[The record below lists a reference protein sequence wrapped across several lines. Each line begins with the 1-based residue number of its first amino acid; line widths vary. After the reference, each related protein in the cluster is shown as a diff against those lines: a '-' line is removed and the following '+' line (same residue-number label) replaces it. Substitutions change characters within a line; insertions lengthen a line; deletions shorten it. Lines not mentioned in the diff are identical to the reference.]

1 MLMGDFNHF
10 NYRVLCRHCSLQQT
24 VKQPTRGSAIL
35 DLILSNMHKWYKEP
49 GILPAIGLSDHQSIL
64 LTPACQPKQP
74 NNINKKSIRKITS
87 SSMKS
92 LGNFITSLDWTS
104 LYRLSSCQDKY
115 DLFYNL
121 LLIGLD
127 TFLPKKKIKI
137 HCRDKPWITPE
148 LKKLISDRQKALAA
162 GDRDLFKRLRNIIN
176 RAIKDAKVSYFET
189 QVNQIKTADPTKW
202 WKAVKN
208 LAGYTPDKNV
218 YCVIIGDRILEGIE
232 LANAINEAFV
242 DVNKLM
248 PPISDLDKV
257 AGELPR
263 ELYIPVASVQRRL
276 EEVKSFKAPGPDSIP
291 NWLLKR
297 FSMELATPVAS
308 IFNASIS
315 QALVP
320 LQWKV
325 ADVIPIPKTNP
336 VEDLNNDFRPI
347 SLTATLSKILESFYA
362 EWILDSIY
370 HKLDP
375 RQFGALAGSS
385 SVDAL
390 ISLLHSLYGD
400 TDGNG
405 KTVRVFLLDFS
416 KAFDRINYKI
426 LISKMRKLDINESIT
441 NWVIDFLSGRKQR
454 VKISG
459 VFSDWLP
466 VNGGVPQGTV
476 LGPILFSIMVND
488 LVVDHDRRW
497 KFVDDTS
504 VSEVINKNEMGKMQ
518 CLVNDINT
526 WCMKNDMKLNQ
537 TKCKDMI
544 ISFALEHPK
553 LDPIFIEEH
562 ELVPVSS
569 AKILG
574 MYISVDLK
582 WKTHITHIVSKAS
595 KRLYFLRLLK
605 RSGVDRYSLL
615 TVFTTCIRPV
625 LEYGCQAVSPNTFQM
640 KLNVSKSEP

>member
-1 MLMGDFNHF
+1 
-10 NYRVLCRHCSLQQT
+10 
-24 VKQPTRGSAIL
+24 
-35 DLILSNMHKWYKEP
+35 
-49 GILPAIGLSDHQSIL
+49 
-64 LTPACQPKQP
+64 
-74 NNINKKSIRKITS
+74 
-87 SSMKS
+87 
-92 LGNFITSLDWTS
+92 
-104 LYRLSSCQDKY
+104 
-115 DLFYNL
+115 
-121 LLIGLD
+121 
-127 TFLPKKKIKI
+127 
-137 HCRDKPWITPE
+137 
-148 LKKLISDRQKALAA
+148 
-162 GDRDLFKRLRNIIN
+162 
-176 RAIKDAKVSYFET
+176 
-189 QVNQIKTADPTKW
+189 
-202 WKAVKN
+202 
-208 LAGYTPDKNV
+208 
-218 YCVIIGDRILEGIE
+218 
-232 LANAINEAFV
+232 
-242 DVNKLM
+242 
-248 PPISDLDKV
+248 
-257 AGELPR
+257 
-263 ELYIPVASVQRRL
+263 
-276 EEVKSFKAPGPDSIP
+276 
-291 NWLLKR
+291 
-297 FSMELATPVAS
+297 MELATPVAS

-336 VEDLNNDFRPI
+336 VEDLNTDFRPI

-390 ISLLHSLYGD
+390 ISLLHSLYAD

-476 LGPILFSIMVND
+476 LGPILFLIMVND

-553 LDPIFIEEH
+553 LDPIFIKEH
-562 ELVPVSS
+562 ELVPASS

-582 WKTHITHIVSKAS
+582 WNTHITHIASKAS

-625 LEYGCQAVSPNTFQM
+625 LEYGCQARSYGITQYLSDEIERIQKRALRIIHPD
-640 KLNVSKSEP
+640 LS